1 MGLPSSISI
10 DERFDRV
17 SAKSPSMKHF
27 AIVLLLAGL
36 AARAAEPAANERLEI
51 ALKAYRLA
59 ATGYRE
65 GNVSQETVVLWSL
78 RAWEL
83 QKAAGTPDAAA
94 DYVFRMKDLE
104 NVATARAKDGRA
116 TALEPLNAQY
126 LRLEAELATR
136 KK

>member
-1 MGLPSSISI
+1 LRLHG
-10 DERFDRV
+10 RF
-17 SAKSPSMKHF
+17 AKAKGMRPLLFVALLWS
-27 AIVLLLAGL
+27 VLVH
-36 AARAAEPAANERLEI
+36 AEPPNERLEI

-65 GNVSQETVVLWSL
+65 GNVPLETAAMWSV

-83 QKAAGTPDAAA
+83 QKASGAPNAGS

-116 TALEPLNAQY
+116 NALEQLNAQF
-126 LRLEAELATR
+126 LRVEAEAAV
-136 KK
+136 KKK